1 MGRSSSSSSSAAAAA
16 RVVCSGAGG
25 CVRDHDDDKKNV
37 SEEEEEEEEEEDSIP
52 AEEVEISAVS
62 PSPPSAGVCAL
73 DGRVGLQEGGA
84 SAAVG
89 DSREVD
95 NRAAARRARRL
106 TPPRTFEYPIF
117 TPVLSNETVNP
128 PLSSCVVSE
137 LLWL

>member
-37 SEEEEEEEEEEDSIP
+37 SEEEEEEEEDSIP

>member
-1 MGRSSSSSSSAAAAA
+1 MGRSSSSSSAAAAA

-25 CVRDHDDDKKNV
+25 CVRDYDDDKKNV
-37 SEEEEEEEEEEDSIP
+37 SEEEEEEEDSIP

-89 DSREVD
+89 DSREGD

-137 LLWL
+137 LLSL

>member
-1 MGRSSSSSSSAAAAA
+1 MGRSASVSSSTSAAAAA

-25 CVRDHDDDKKNV
+25 CVRDYDDDKKNV
-37 SEEEEEEEEEEDSIP
+37 SEEEEEDCIP
-52 AEEVEISAVS
+52 VEVVEISAVS

-89 DSREVD
+89 DSREGD

-117 TPVLSNETVNP
+117 TPVLSNETVNL

>member
-1 MGRSSSSSSSAAAAA
+1 MGRSSSSSSSATAAA

-25 CVRDHDDDKKNV
+25 CVRDYDDDKKNV
-37 SEEEEEEEEEEDSIP
+37 SEEEEEEEDSIP

-73 DGRVGLQEGGA
+73 DVRVGLQEGGGA

-89 DSREVD
+89 VSREGD

-137 LLWL
+137 LLWV

>member
-25 CVRDHDDDKKNV
+25 CVRDYDDDKKNV
-37 SEEEEEEEEEEDSIP
+37 SEEEEEEEDSIP

-73 DGRVGLQEGGA
+73 DVRVGLQEGGA

-89 DSREVD
+89 DSREGD

-128 PLSSCVVSE
+128 PLSCCVVSE
-137 LLWL
+137 LLWV

>member
-1 MGRSSSSSSSAAAAA
+1 MGRSSSSSSTAAAAA
-16 RVVCSGAGG
+16 RVVRSGAGG
-25 CVRDHDDDKKNV
+25 CVRDYDDDKKNV
-37 SEEEEEEEEEEDSIP
+37 SEEEEEEEEDSIP

-73 DGRVGLQEGGA
+73 DVRVGLQEGGA

-89 DSREVD
+89 DSREGD

-128 PLSSCVVSE
+128 PLSSCVISE

>member
-1 MGRSSSSSSSAAAAA
+1 MGRSSSSSSSAAVVA

-37 SEEEEEEEEEEDSIP
+37 SEEEEEEEDSIP

-84 SAAVG
+84 LAAVG
-89 DSREVD
+89 GSREGD